1 MASSRVDCSAID
13 SMIEPYLDGELN
25 ANDTRAIES
34 HIAECRA
41 CGEELRLARDVSEGL
56 AELSPLDCPD
66 VVTARARHTVSVLR
80 GRDGAFA
87 EEGRT
92 RSAVWSR
99 RAWQVAAAVV
109 LAAGG
114 VIVAIT
120 QSQDSRPIESASL
133 HDTYTAEE
141 ATLAMKQIEWTLA
154 YVDHVTRS
162 SMQNIGGGVIGKH
175 VTPPMRSAVNVLLA
189 LDTREERSIQ

>member
-1 MASSRVDCSAID
+1 V
-13 SMIEPYLDGELN
+13 
-25 ANDTRAIES
+25 
-34 HIAECRA
+34 
-41 CGEELRLARDVSEGL
+41 
-56 AELSPLDCPD
+56 
-66 VVTARARHTVSVLR
+66 
-80 GRDGAFA
+80 
-87 EEGRT
+87 EGRT

-162 SMQNIGGGVIGKH
+162 SVQNIGRRVIGEH
-175 VTPPMRSAVNVLLA
+175 VTPPLRSAVNVLLA
-189 LDTREERSIQ
+189 LDAREEKSIQ